1 MSATVAR
8 TAIEEAGLTHVSP
21 SSLNRFIRCPENW
34 RQRYLQKQPDPAGGK
49 ALMGAADSRA
59 FEDYYRAR
67 MDFAQQAMGSVAI
80 PSLSDLEDIY
90 RDAIVDQDG
99 DFELG
104 DDETVDSLIDA
115 GIPTIRAYYPVAETM
130 PDPIAVEQK
139 ILIERDSLP
148 IPIIGYTDV
157 EFDAFG
163 IDRKGA
169 ANKSVHPDWR
179 LQTRIYSAAQSKPWG
194 LHVTTR
200 TKTPAVWT
208 PANGPEYEEPW
219 SEARASKTVRMVG
232 QIMGQ
237 IEACLIQYGP
247 DAPWPTT
254 GLCHAWA
261 CGRCPYR
268 KECPAWS

>member
-34 RQRYLQKQPDPAGGK
+34 RQRYLQRQPDPAGPK
-49 ALMGAADSRA
+49 ALLGSADSKA
-59 FEDYYRAR
+59 FELYYLSR
-67 MDFAQQAMGSVAI
+67 MGGLDGLPLDVVTDAF
-80 PSLSDLEDIY
+80 
-90 RDAIVDQDG
+90 RDAVVAQDG
-99 DFELG
+99 DFDLE
-104 DDETVDSLIDA
+104 DETTDSLIDI
-115 GIPTIRAYYPVAETM
+115 GVPTIRAYYEVAKTM
-130 PDPIAVEQK
+130 PEPIAVEQK

-157 EFDAFG
+157 EFESFG

-268 KECPAWS
+268 KDCPAWT